1 MVAVKVKIVILM
13 WFGEGICRVISLQVS
28 ISAEFCGVFLIK
40 YIPFEYA
47 LILRDEKQKK
57 I

>member
-28 ISAEFCGVFLIK
+28 ISAEFCGFFLIK